1 MCIIQYICIGEIKG
15 GNFLECDN
23 INKKLLDTEFEL
35 KPEYGRISIYDRH
48 SGELPSPFAVCPVS
62 INKYHGS
69 NNKTVTYITSYY
81 NENELPPIE
90 VCGRFDKNTINKMY
104 KVWGSKVVPELSN
117 IAINAIISFY
127 YALCQFVDEKS
138 IYTLPAWSTDA
149 SYYML
154 GNLKIT
160 NDNIEPVKTSYQC
173 RTITELN
180 CDKSYV
186 HTFIKESLLT
196 LSDDV
201 EYPLTL
207 ILFTFL
213 GIMLPLL
220 QENHLSVPSF
230 VLLIIG
236 STNTFKTSSVTAVCN
251 STEMLTASFEDT
263 ASVIKSKLKEPNNGI
278 CIVDDLNF
286 NSKDKVS
293 KLEDIIRL
301 IGDKSTSGSKLIRGK
316 IDDSEVKNMC
326 IVTGESQPKLRSSS
340 IPRVLIY
347 DIDKNTVNKKA
358 LTEIQNHSDVMTM
371 VIAYIAQYCMR
382 DNIAIQIN
390 DEVRH
395 MRQILNEKELSV
407 LPQYLDIA
415 VWMTVAWENVNKIFL
430 GTFSNI
436 DYSEMIISRIKK
448 LEERFKNDPVS
459 LFLKTISILIEQ
471 NELTASIDED
481 GLYENTEIII
491 YQYDI
496 FVVSGKVY
504 NKVVQ
509 YCEKTLNLDFPC
521 SEKKLRNLLFS
532 QEILKAVC
540 SEKLTHQLRKKNF
553 SKSGFYLYKSKIGGI
568 L

>member
-1 MCIIQYICIGEIKG
+1 
-15 GNFLECDN
+15 
-23 INKKLLDTEFEL
+23 
-35 KPEYGRISIYDRH
+35 
-48 SGELPSPFAVCPVS
+48 
-62 INKYHGS
+62 
-69 NNKTVTYITSYY
+69 
-81 NENELPPIE
+81 
-90 VCGRFDKNTINKMY
+90 
-104 KVWGSKVVPELSN
+104 
-117 IAINAIISFY
+117 
-127 YALCQFVDEKS
+127 
-138 IYTLPAWSTDA
+138 
-149 SYYML
+149 ML

-160 NDNIEPVKTSYQC
+160 NDNIEAIKTAYQC

-207 ILFTFL
+207 LLFTFL

-230 VLLIIG
+230 GLLIIG
-236 STNTFKTSSVTAVCN
+236 STNTFKTSSVSAVCN

-301 IGDKSTSGSKLIRGK
+301 IGDKSTSGSKLIGGK

-347 DIDKNTVNKKA
+347 DIDKNTVNKKS

-395 MRQILNEKELSV
+395 MRQILNEKNLCV
-407 LPQYLDIA
+407 LPRYLDIA
-415 VWMTVAWENVNKIFL
+415 AWMTVAWENVNKIFREV
-430 GTFSNI
+430 FDDI
-436 DYSEMIISRIKK
+436 AYPEMIIKRIQRQH
-448 LEERFKNDPVS
+448 ERFRKDPIN
-459 LFLKTISILIEQ
+459 LFLQSVLDLIES
-471 NELTASIDED
+471 NELIVSTVENASNECTD
-481 GLYENTEIII
+481 IIE
-491 YQYDI
+491 YMDRY
-496 FVVSGKVY
+496 FFVSGKVY
-504 NKVVQ
+504 DKVIQ
-509 YCEKTLNLDFPC
+509 YCDNKLKTEFPC
-521 SEKKLRNLLFS
+521 SERALRD
-532 QEILKAVC
+532 KMY
-540 SEKLTHQLRKKNF
+540 SEKMLIVHNENTVKQNKIKLTYQLRRGNF
-553 SKSGFYLYKSKIGGI
+553 SKSGFYLFKSKIGGV
-568 L
+568 LL